1 MTPRAV
7 CLVLVVILVCSE
19 IPHTSQESA
28 DILVG
33 CFKSGTIAQE
43 ANTSFHPLNSNAGD
57 SVNTC
62 VSACSTNF
70 YRYAALHNG
79 LNCSCSSNYGS
90 LGIAEES
97 QCNKPCRANTTQIC
111 GGEYASTVYDTG
123 QKAPGPPTLLEVF
136 NISQHGFRVSWLP
149 PAAPNGPLHSYTVTA
164 ELLKTYSRLQL
175 SPVMSWTYSATVN
188 SADVLDLHPGSE
200 YRVKVQAESDNGEG
214 VPAQLFVGTHVGD
227 PDIPNEPEI
236 IQKLVSEGQILIKF
250 TEGMSENGPVTGYRV
265 VVICGIADFEPD
277 LLDSYYNAEKKGL
290 PYYIA
295 ASLGPKAWTQNFTV
309 GDGHR
314 YGDYD
319 NVRLHFDDARCN
331 ENDIQIALGVVSSD
345 ENHTCISYSSLHSEK
360 SVKIIM
366 PEPKE
371 EGLESGLIAAIVVC
385 SVLLVLVVIAYF
397 AARHFAP
404 QRQGASRMEDPQEMC
419 LQGPMIEVENYGYL
433 AEEDEEENR
442 TDHYD
447 RLKKI
452 LWDIPRNF
460 LDIQSNNILG
470 RGEFGTFMK
479 GTVLQNGYPIP
490 TAIHCIEDGMLSA
503 ATKRSMLQ
511 ELALLINCATGNHSN
526 IIRLV
531 GTCESP
537 EMLYVVLE
545 YHPATLKDILLESRT
560 LERPGYDRDLSSVC
574 SLPQQAFLQ
583 IAIGIAQGM
592 AHLANNK
599 VIHKQLAACS
609 ILMADGMVP
618 KITNFG
624 IAKCNRSQVVSD
636 FTRWT
641 AREIFRSQHFTV
653 KSDVWAMGCLM
664 WEMAALGGTL
674 YSNVPTAEVAAR
686 VMRGLRPP
694 HLSHVSDELYQ
705 LMLQCWQLDLDERP
719 DFSEISASLC
729 ELINNSETHLDWNVV
744 PGFQYE
750 QYLSELETIRQR

>member
-1 MTPRAV
+1 MTQEAV
-7 CLVLVVILVCSE
+7 RLLSFVIISVFAQIANTLQ
-19 IPHTSQESA
+19 PTT
-28 DILVG
+28 DNLVG
-33 CFKSGTIAQE
+33 CFKSGAIDQN
-43 ANTSFHPLNSNAGD
+43 ANTTFLPMKSNAGETVD
-57 SVNTC
+57 NC
-62 VSACSTNF
+62 VFECSTNF
-70 YRYAALHNG
+70 FRYAVLQNG
-79 LNCSCSSNYGS
+79 QNCSCSSKYEA
-90 LGIAEES
+90 LGTAEES
-97 QCNKPCRANTTQIC
+97 QCDKPCKGNISQIC
-111 GGEYASTVYDTG
+111 GGQYASSVYDTG
-123 QKAPGPPTLLEVF
+123 QKVPGPPSSLEVY

-149 PAAPNGPLHSYTVTA
+149 PAASNGVIHSYTVSA
-164 ELLKTYSRLQL
+164 ELLKTYSHLQL

-200 YRVKVQAESDNGEG
+200 YRVKVLAESDNGVG
-214 VPAQLFVGTHVGD
+214 VPAQIFVGTHVGD

-236 IQKLVSEGQILIKF
+236 VQKYLSDGQIVIRF
-250 TEGMSENGPVTGYRV
+250 NEGVSENGPITGYRI
-265 VVICGIADFEPD
+265 VVICGIAEFDQE

-309 GDGHR
+309 GDGRR

-319 NVRLHFDDARCN
+319 NVRLHFDDTKCN
-331 ENDIQIALGVVSSD
+331 ENDIQIALGVVSAD
-345 ENHTCISYSSLHSEK
+345 ENHTCVSYSSLHSEK
-360 SVKIIM
+360 SVKIVM
-366 PEPKE
+366 PESKG

-385 SVLLVLVVIAYF
+385 SVLLILVVIAYF

-433 AEEDEEENR
+433 PEEEEENR

-460 LDIQSNNILG
+460 LDIQSNNTIG
-470 RGEFGTFMK
+470 RGEFGSFMK
-479 GTVLQNGYPIP
+479 GTVLQNGYPTP
-490 TAIHCIEDGMLSA
+490 SAIQCIEDGMLSA

-511 ELALLINCATGNHSN
+511 ELALLINCGTGNHSN
-526 IIRLV
+526 VIRLV

-592 AHLANNK
+592 AHLASNK

-624 IAKCNRSQVVSD
+624 IAKCNKSQVVPD

-653 KSDVWAMGCLM
+653 KSDVWAMGCLL

-674 YSNVPTAEVAAR
+674 YNNVPTAEVAAR
-686 VMRGLRPP
+686 VMRGLRPQ
-694 HLSHVSDELYQ
+694 HLSYVSHDLYQ

-719 DFSEISASLC
+719 DFAEISTSLC
-729 ELINNSETHLDWNVV
+729 ELINNNETHLDWNVV

-750 QYLSELETIRQR
+750 QYLSELETIKQR